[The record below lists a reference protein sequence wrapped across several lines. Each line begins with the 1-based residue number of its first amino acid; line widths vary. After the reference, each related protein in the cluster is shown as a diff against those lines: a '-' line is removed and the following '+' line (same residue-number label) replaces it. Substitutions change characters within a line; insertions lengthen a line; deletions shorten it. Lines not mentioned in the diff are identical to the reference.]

1 MLEIL
6 SIVVVDLLLLH
17 ELHIKGK
24 MYFRI
29 QAFIFGT
36 VLLTLLVLNGVT
48 SIYDP
53 VHCSSVS
60 VRCRSR

>member
-1 MLEIL
+1 
-6 SIVVVDLLLLH
+6 
-17 ELHIKGK
+17 
-24 MYFRI
+24 MYFCF

-36 VLLTLLVLNGVT
+36 VLLALLVLDSVT

-60 VRCRSR
+60 IRCRSR